1 MRRLVNLLHIS
12 IKHNK
17 KQKRK
22 KITLKFN
29 GKKYK
34 TKTNKKAI
42 ATFKIK
48 NNVLKKL
55 KVGKKYIYKVTYGKD
70 VVNKK
75 ITVKK

>member
-1 MRRLVNLLHIS
+1 MTS
-12 IKHNK
+12 IW
-17 KQKRK
+17 QKMQKGK

-34 TKTNKKAI
+34 AKTKKKAI

-55 KVGKKYIYKVTYGKD
+55 KVGKKYVYKVTYGKD

>member
-1 MRRLVNLLHIS
+1 MKIQVKL
-12 IKHNK
+12 K
-17 KQKRK
+17 KVAKKLQKGK

-34 TKTNKKAI
+34 AKTNKKAV

-48 NNVLKKL
+48 KNVLKKL
-55 KVGKKYIYKVTYGKD
+55 KVGKKYIYKVAYSKD